1 MSHKGDKCVE
11 TCVAAQQCHVTASD
25 FPAPVSTL
33 PLAVL
38 QPTLTGVPYLIAL
51 HCRELDEACEKCL
64 YIPQLGVAT
73 ITIPICRRGIGVSF

>member
-51 HCRELDEACEKCL
+51 RCQELDEACQTASAFSDFAERL
-64 YIPQLGVAT
+64 PPSRFL
-73 ITIPICRRGIGVSF
+73 

>member
-11 TCVAAQQCHVTASD
+11 ICVAAQQCHVTASD
-25 FPAPVSTL
+25 FPALVSTL

-51 HCRELDEACEKCL
+51 RCRELDEAWQSAPAFSDFAERL
-64 YIPQLGVAT
+64 PSSRVL
-73 ITIPICRRGIGVSF
+73 